1 MKVMDLKHALHT
13 LMRYAREQGLYV
25 AADEYTVRH
34 QLMHILQLDA
44 WPDAVVADPVP
55 LGQIQPVLDA
65 LVADAFTRGVIPN
78 DGVTQRDLLDTA
90 IMGCFVAAPSVIQAE
105 FAQNYHRS
113 PQAATQYFYQQ
124 SRASNYIRMART
136 AKNNCWKHRCA
147 YGELDITINL
157 SKPEKD
163 PKAIIAAGQAKSAS
177 YPKCLLCRENEGY
190 AGRVD
195 HPARQNLR
203 LIPLTLNNEQ
213 WFLQYSPYEYY
224 NEHCIVLKAEHEP
237 MKLTRATFVR
247 LLDFVAQFPHYFL
260 GSNADLPIVGGS
272 ILSHDH
278 FQGGCYEFAMS
289 RAAVEYTFVWSK
301 YSDIEVQQLIWPM
314 SVLRLR
320 SRQAAQLVDAADELL
335 NKWRG
340 YSDEAVD
347 IFAQT
352 NDTPHNTVTPIARMR
367 EGVFELDLV
376 LRNNRTSEAHPLGIF
391 HPHAELHHIKKENI
405 GLIEVMGLAV
415 LPDRLQTALERLAAC
430 LRGEEQLANYLE
442 LAAHA
447 DWFAQIAPSYVMG
460 TDAQVYLKAAIGD
473 VFVQVLNDAGVY
485 KRDTAGQAGFRR
497 FLNMCCIRHDRSSNA
512 GG

>member
-1 MKVMDLKHALHT
+1 MKPMDVNHALHT

-25 AADEYTVRH
+25 AADEYTLRH
-34 QLMHILQLDA
+34 RLMATLQLDA
-44 WPDAVVADPVP
+44 WPDAVHTESVP
-55 LGQIQPVLDA
+55 LGQIQPVLDV

-90 IMGCFVAAPSVIQAE
+90 IMGCLVAAPAVIQAA
-105 FAQNYHRS
+105 FAQHYHS
-113 PQAATQYFYQQ
+113 SSQAATQYFYQQ
-124 SRASNYIRMART
+124 SRASNYIRMARI
-136 AKNNCWKHRCA
+136 AKNNCWKHRCSD
-147 YGELDITINL
+147 GELDITINL

-203 LIPLTLNNEQ
+203 LIPLTLNEEQ

-237 MKLTRATFVR
+237 MKLSRATFVR
-247 LLDFVAQFPHYFL
+247 LLDFVRQFPHYFL

-289 RAAVEYTFVWSK
+289 RAAVEHAFVWSK
-301 YSDIEVQQLIWPM
+301 YADIEVQQLIWPM

-320 SRQAAQLVDAADELL
+320 SRNAAQLVEAADELL
-335 NKWRG
+335 NVWRG
-340 YSDEAVD
+340 YSDATVD
-347 IFAQT
+347 IVAHT
-352 NDTPHNTVTPIARMR
+352 GDTPHNTVTPIARMR

-415 LPDRLQTALERLAAC
+415 LPDRLQTAMTHLAAC
-430 LRGEEQLANYLE
+430 LRGEDQLAHHPE
-442 LAAHA
+442 LLAHS
-447 DWFAQIAPSYVMG
+447 DWFAQIAPSYEVGM
-460 TDAQVYLKAAIGD
+460 DAQTYLKAAIGE
-473 VFVQVLNDAGVY
+473 VFVQVLTDAGVY
-485 KRDTAGQAGFRR
+485 KRDVAGRTGFHR
-497 FLNMCCIRHDRSSNA
+497 FIEHLLHS
-512 GG
+512 

>member
-1 MKVMDLKHALHT
+1 MTQMEVNHALHT
-13 LMRYAREQGLYV
+13 LMRYGREQGLYA
-25 AADEYTVRH
+25 AADEYEVRH
-34 QLMHILQLDA
+34 RLLAVLQLDA
-44 WPDAVVADPVP
+44 WPDDGEAQLVA
-55 LGQIQPVLDA
+55 LGQIQPVLDV
-65 LVADAFTRGVIPN
+65 LVADAFARGVIPN
-78 DGVTQRDLLDTA
+78 DGITQHDLLDTA
-90 IMGCFVAAPSVIQAE
+90 LMGCLVAAPSVIQAA
-105 FAQNYHRS
+105 FAHEYASS
-113 PQAATQYFYQQ
+113 PQAATRYFYQQ
-124 SRASNYIRMART
+124 SRASNYIRMARV
-136 AKNNCWKHRCA
+136 AKNNCWKHRCN

-163 PKAIIAAGQAKSAS
+163 PKAIIAAGQAKSVS

-190 AGRVD
+190 VGRVD

-247 LLDFVAQFPHYFL
+247 LLDFVALFPHYFL

-289 RAAVEYTFVWSK
+289 RAEVEHAFVWPK
-301 YSDIEVQQLIWPM
+301 YTDIEVQQLIWPM

-320 SRQAAQLVDAADELL
+320 GQNAAQLVDAADELL
-335 NKWRG
+335 NNWRG
-340 YSDEAVD
+340 YSDAAVG

-352 NDTPHNTVTPIARMR
+352 HDTPHNTVTPIARMR

-376 LRNNRTSEAHPLGIF
+376 LRNNRTSDEHPLGIF
-391 HPHAELHHIKKENI
+391 HPHTELHHIKKENI

-415 LPDRLQTALERLAAC
+415 LPDRLQTALQHLAAC
-430 LRGEEQLANYLE
+430 LRGEDALSNHPE
-442 LAAHA
+442 LAVHA
-447 DWFAQIAPSYVMG
+447 DWFAQIAPKYVAG
-460 TDAQVYLKAAIGD
+460 TDAQDYLKSAIGA
-473 VFVQVLNDAGVY
+473 VFVQVLTDAGVY
-485 KRDTAGQAGFRR
+485 KRDAAGQAGFAR
-497 FLNMCCIRHDRSSNA
+497 FIEQLIQ
-512 GG
+512 

>member
-1 MKVMDLKHALHT
+1 MTAMDVNAALHT
-13 LMRYAREQGLYV
+13 LMRYAREQDLYV
-25 AADEYTVRH
+25 AADEYAVRH
-34 QLMHILQLDA
+34 RLMAALQLDA
-44 WPDAVVADPVP
+44 WPDAVATESVS
-55 LGQIQPVLDA
+55 LGQIQPVLDV
-65 LVADAFTRGVIPN
+65 LVADAFARGVIPN

-90 IMGCFVAAPSVIQAE
+90 VMGCLVAAPAVIQAA
-105 FAQNYHRS
+105 FAQHYQRS

-136 AKNNCWKHRCA
+136 AKNNYWKHRCS

-203 LIPLTLNNEQ
+203 LIPLTLNEEQ

-260 GSNADLPIVGGS
+260 GSNADLSIVGGS

-289 RAAVEYTFVWSK
+289 RAVVEHTFVWSK
-301 YSDIEVQQLIWPM
+301 YADIEVQQLIWPM

-320 SRQAAQLVDAADELL
+320 SRNAAQLVDAADELL
-335 NKWRG
+335 NVWRG
-340 YSDEAVD
+340 YSDVVVD
-347 IFAQT
+347 IFAHT
-352 NDTPHNTVTPIARMR
+352 GDTPHNTITPIARMR

-430 LRGEEQLANYLE
+430 LRGEDQLAHHPE
-442 LAAHA
+442 LVMHTE
-447 DWFAQIAPSYVMG
+447 WFAQIAPNYVAG
-460 TDAQVYLKAAIGD
+460 TDAQAYLKAAIGE
-473 VFVQVLNDAGVY
+473 VFVQVLTDAGVY
-485 KRDTAGQAGFRR
+485 KRDAAGQDGFAR
-497 FLNMCCIRHDRSSNA
+497 FIERLIR
-512 GG
+512 G

>member
-1 MKVMDLKHALHT
+1 MVMTQMEVNHALHT
-13 LMRYAREQGLYV
+13 LMRYGREQGLYV
-25 AADEYTVRH
+25 AADEYEVRH
-34 QLMHILQLDA
+34 RLMAVLQLDA
-44 WPDAVVADPVP
+44 WPDEGDAQSLA
-55 LGQIQPVLDA
+55 LGHIQPVLDV
-65 LVADAFTRGVIPN
+65 LVADAFARGVIPN

-105 FAQNYHRS
+105 FAHQYQTS

-124 SRASNYIRMART
+124 SRASNYIRMARI
-136 AKNNCWKHRCA
+136 AKNNCWKHPCA

-163 PKAIIAAGQAKSAS
+163 PKAIIAAGQAKCAS

-190 AGRVD
+190 AGRID

-203 LIPLTLNNEQ
+203 LIPLTLNEEQ

-224 NEHCIVLKAEHEP
+224 NEHCIVLKREHEP
-237 MKLTRATFVR
+237 MKLSRATFAR

-289 RAAVEYTFVWSK
+289 RADVDRTFVWPK
-301 YSDIEVQQLIWPM
+301 YADIEVQQLNWPM

-320 SRQAAQLVDAADELL
+320 GRDAAQLVAAADELL
-335 NKWRG
+335 NDWRG
-340 YSDEAVD
+340 YSDEALG
-347 IFAQT
+347 IFAYT
-352 NDTPHNTVTPIARMR
+352 DTTPHNTVTPIARMR
-367 EGVFELDLV
+367 DGVFELDLV
-376 LRNNRTSEAHPLGIF
+376 LRNNRTSDEHPLGIF

-415 LPDRLQTALERLAAC
+415 LPDRLQAMLQHLAAC
-430 LRGEEQLANYLE
+430 LRGEDELSNHPE
-442 LAAHA
+442 LAMHA
-447 DWFAQIAPSYVMG
+447 DWLAQIAPNYVAN
-460 TDAQVYLKAAIGD
+460 TDAQAYLKTAIGE

-485 KRDTAGQAGFRR
+485 KRDAAGQAGFVR
-497 FLNMCCIRHDRSSNA
+497 FIEQLIQS
-512 GG
+512 